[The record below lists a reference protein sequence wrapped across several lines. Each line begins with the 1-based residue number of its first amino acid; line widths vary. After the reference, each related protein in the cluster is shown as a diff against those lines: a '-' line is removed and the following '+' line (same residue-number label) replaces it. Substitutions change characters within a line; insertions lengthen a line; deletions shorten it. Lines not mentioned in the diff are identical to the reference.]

1 MLLLQHLREQAG
13 TEKGLLAQLAANTA
27 VHLEPGGPYA
37 LLPRPWLATW
47 RAYIGA
53 SGKRSNMADG
63 MRPGPLPEAVA
74 ETFCACHPYLP
85 EQPQRPVHL
94 NVPPPSVVKR

>member
-1 MLLLQHLREQAG
+1 MQHLREQAG

-27 VHLEPGGPYA
+27 VHLEPGSPYA

-74 ETFCACHPYLP
+74 ETFCACHVYLL
-85 EQPQRPVHL
+85 EQVQRPVHL